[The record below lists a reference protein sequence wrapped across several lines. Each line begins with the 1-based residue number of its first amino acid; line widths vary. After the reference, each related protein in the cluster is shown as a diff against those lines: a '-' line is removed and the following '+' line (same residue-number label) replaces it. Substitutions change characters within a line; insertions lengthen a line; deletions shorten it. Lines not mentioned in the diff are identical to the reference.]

1 MRDIRQFCLFR
12 SELAKSGS
20 HGMSFFLHQLA
31 AMPLPSITALSDDE
45 APPTGDQQSHPT
57 TEHAKKKKEP
67 KPKMQPKDKKQAKAK
82 AKSKGPKSST
92 PKNEEA
98 AAEPPAKKRPAT
110 ADPKEAQGLQ
120 ELLWDGR
127 KASLGNQAWQQGSH
141 AGNLAAFM
149 SRICA
154 VRLIAQF

>member
-110 ADPKEAQGLQ
+110 ADPKELKAYKSYYGTG
-120 ELLWDGR
+120 GR
-127 KASLGNQAWQQGSH
+127 RHWGIKLGSKEVMQATWQ
-141 AGNLAAFM
+141 
-149 SRICA
+149 
-154 VRLIAQF
+154 RLCPEFALFV